1 MDTRTVLTLTLSG
14 DVSDYTPAVRTEL
27 KMTFAEVAGV
37 LPEQVLVTIEAG
49 SVLVGV
55 EIESTA
61 GAAPTVLARLQ
72 NASRTPAALTE
83 ILRSRVQG
91 ITISVESIV
100 SLASEPLWSPPA
112 PNLEAILRGDGD
124 LASVRLGIIVGC
136 SVGGVFI
143 LVCYYVQC
151 RRRGTTFKG
160 RQVAVGPSPGFELGK
175 AEGHRSRV
183 AIAPDPGDGSSSAG
197 SYNYH

>member
-14 DVSDYTPAVRTEL
+14 DVFDYTPAVKTALER
-27 KMTFAEVAGV
+27 TFANITGV

-49 SVLVGV
+49 SVVMGV
-55 EIESTA
+55 QIESPA

-72 NASRTPAALTE
+72 AASRTPAALTGLLSE
-83 ILRSRVQG
+83 VQG
-91 ITISVESIV
+91 ITIIVESID
-100 SLASEPLWSPPA
+100 SLASEPIWSPPA
-112 PNLEAILRGDGD
+112 PNLEAISRGDGD

-151 RRRGTTFKG
+151 RRRGTSVKG

-175 AEGHRSRV
+175 AEGRRSRV
-183 AIAPDPGDGSSSAG
+183 AIAPDPSEGP
-197 SYNYH
+197 

>member
-49 SVLVGV
+49 SVVVGV
-55 EIESTA
+55 EIESPA
-61 GAAPTVLARLQ
+61 GAAPAVLARLQ
-72 NASRTPAALTE
+72 NASRTPAALTA
-83 ILRSRVQG
+83 ILSSRVQG
-91 ITISVESIV
+91 ITIFVESID
-100 SLASEPLWSPPA
+100 SLTSEPLWSPPS
-112 PNLEAILRGDGD
+112 PSLEAISRGDGD

-151 RRRGTTFKG
+151 RRRGTSFKG

-175 AEGHRSRV
+175 ADGRRSRV
-183 AIAPDPGDGSSSAG
+183 AIAPDPSEGP
-197 SYNYH
+197 